1 VVVATHDI
9 ELAEMLAREY
19 DLYHFTET
27 VESNRLHFDHRL
39 KTGPLKTRN
48 AIKLLEISNYPM
60 EIIKEARELS
70 EEIKS

>member
-1 VVVATHDI
+1 
-9 ELAEMLAREY
+9 MLAREY

-27 VESNRLHFDHRL
+27 VESNHLHFDHRL
-39 KTGPLKTRN
+39 KIGPLKTRN